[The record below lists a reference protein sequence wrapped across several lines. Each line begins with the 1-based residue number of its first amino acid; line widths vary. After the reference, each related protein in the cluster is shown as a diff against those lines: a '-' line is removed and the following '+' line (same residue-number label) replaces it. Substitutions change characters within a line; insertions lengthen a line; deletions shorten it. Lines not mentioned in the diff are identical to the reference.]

1 MALGYAHLF
10 ALPNKVDSRDIS
22 IPLHQFT
29 FNTGGNAYARIF
41 SEPELVEF
49 LSQELGVVPD
59 IVDVAMNDLHT
70 KGNATIANL
79 ELSENEAAANGLE
92 EVGVDY

>member
-10 ALPNKVDSRDIS
+10 TLPQAMDSRGSS

-29 FNTGGNAYARIF
+29 FNTGGNAYARVF
-41 SEPELVEF
+41 NESELLEF
-49 LSQELGVVPD
+49 LGAELGVVPE
-59 IVDVAMNDLHT
+59 VLNAAMDDLHT
-70 KGNATIANL
+70 KGNATIPNL
-79 ELSENEAAANGLE
+79 ELTENEAAANGLE

>member
-1 MALGYAHLF
+1 M
-10 ALPNKVDSRDIS
+10 DSGNAS

-29 FNTGGNAYARIF
+29 FNTGGNAYSRIF
-41 SEPELVEF
+41 NEAELVEF
-49 LSQELGVVPD
+49 LTQELGVVPE
-59 IVDVAMNDLHT
+59 VLNLAMNDLHT

-92 EVGVDY
+92 EVGADY

>member
-1 MALGYAHLF
+1 MALGYAHVF
-10 ALPNKVDSRDIS
+10 ALPNKMDSGGVS

-29 FNTGGNAYARIF
+29 FNTGGSAYSRIF
-41 SEPELVEF
+41 NEPELVEF
-49 LSQELGVVPD
+49 LTQELGVVS
-59 IVDVAMNDLHT
+59 DVLNAAMDDLHT

-79 ELSENEAAANGLE
+79 DLSENEAAANGLE

>member
-10 ALPNKVDSRDIS
+10 ALPSNTDSGS
-22 IPLHQFT
+22 TSFPLHQFT
-29 FNTGGNAYARIF
+29 FNAGGNAYSKIF
-41 SEPELVEF
+41 NEPELVEF
-49 LSQELGVVPD
+49 LAQELGIVPE
-59 IVDVAMNDLHT
+59 ILNAAMDDLHT

-92 EVGVDY
+92 EVGSDY

>member
-10 ALPNKVDSRDIS
+10 ALPNKTDSGNIA

-29 FNTGGNAYARIF
+29 FNTGGNAYSRIF
-41 SEPELVEF
+41 SEPELLEF
-49 LSQELGVVPD
+49 LTQELGVVT
-59 IVDVAMNDLHT
+59 DVLDAAMDDLHT

-79 ELSENEAAANGLE
+79 DLSENEAAANGLE